1 MKRLNNILFA
11 VFLLFF
17 AVNGRAQGDV
27 VVHTDP
33 RLSLL
38 LKKNHPAIAS
48 SHPAI
53 ASSAR
58 VTSHKAPLTAMSVHE
73 AVSTHPSEVLNG
85 PHAGEMSVN
94 NSVKPPVLPA
104 VKAAAPI
111 VWAPR
116 HNVRTIYTG
125 KGFRVQIYNGTDRSK
140 AMEIKNEFARNNPG
154 VRTYLSYISPRF
166 RVKVGDYRRRAEAEG
181 MWREANSTYNPSMI
195 VPDIIT
201 VTTME

>member
-11 VFLLFF
+11 VSLLFF
-17 AVNGRAQGDV
+17 AANVRAQGDV
-27 VVHTDP
+27 VVHSDP

-48 SHPAI
+48 SVKVP
-53 ASSAR
+53 
-58 VTSHKAPLTAMSVHE
+58 SHKTVISAPLAVASPVHPPEVLTAPRANE
-73 AVSTHPSEVLNG
+73 AVIRNYAKPS
-85 PHAGEMSVN
+85 
-94 NSVKPPVLPA
+94 VLPA
-104 VKAAAPI
+104 VKSAEPI
-111 VWAPR
+111 VWAPK

-125 KGFRVQIYNGTDRSK
+125 KGFRVQIYNGTDRGK

-154 VRTYLSYISPRF
+154 VRTYLSYISPCF

-201 VTTME
+201 VTTVE